1 MSSLLLL
8 IPISLVLVAAAIA
21 VLMWALNSGQ
31 YDRLD
36 NRMPDVDSADGI
48 VSAPERVDS

>member
-8 IPISLVLVAAAIA
+8 IPISLVLVAAAIT

-36 NRMPDVDSADGI
+36 NRMPDVEQGDG
-48 VSAPERVDS
+48 VDNPPGPRP